1 MSKITNMMRQNAQ
14 KRILCIMI
22 NKQTQTQ
29 ERRFVFF
36 LSNEWI
42 QRPRQQFFCLLL
54 HSRIIGEKIEK
65 RCLKMKR
72 FQNKLWIYLL
82 CFVQWSVFHILFSK
96 LLTGITTAMH
106 CNSKTESQK
115 PLYTHI
121 PIFHIYIDSHNDEM
135 HCITMK
141 TAV

>member
-1 MSKITNMMRQNAQ
+1 MRQNAQ

-29 ERRFVFF
+29 ERRIVFF

-42 QRPRQQFFCLLL
+42 QRPRQQFFRLLI

-65 RCLKMKR
+65 SCLKMKR

-115 PLYTHI
+115 PLYSIHTYFTSTSTV
-121 PIFHIYIDSHNDEM
+121 PTMN
-135 HCITMK
+135 CIASPWKQLYNKHT
-141 TAV
+141 